1 MAPSECVRARVLLG
15 VGARARAMKRM
26 LWLPPSVSVCFS
38 AVGENHGYF
47 STNYS
52 RDGD

>member
-26 LWLPPSVSVCFS
+26 LWLPPSVSLFFRRGRKS
-38 AVGENHGYF
+38 WLLFHKLLPGW
-47 STNYS
+47 
-52 RDGD
+52 